1 MSDDAVRYLVLV
13 MRQPGFDPALLPRH
27 AEFLAALR
35 AQGLLE
41 MSGGF
46 DDRSGGAYLLR
57 GVADLAAAEA
67 IAAADPLVVHGAST
81 ARVHGWRVH

>member
-1 MSDDAVRYLVLV
+1 VSDAAVRYRVLV
-13 MRQPGFDPALLPRH
+13 MRQPGFDPALLPGH
-27 AEFLAALR
+27 AAFLADLR

-81 ARVHGWRVH
+81 ARVHGWRAH